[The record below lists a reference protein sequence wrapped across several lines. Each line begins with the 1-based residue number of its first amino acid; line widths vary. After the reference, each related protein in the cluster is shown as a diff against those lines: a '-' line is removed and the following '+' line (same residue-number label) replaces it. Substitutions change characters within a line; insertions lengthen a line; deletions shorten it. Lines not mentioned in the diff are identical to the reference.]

1 MKKKD
6 KNLGEFEAI
15 CEDISYDGKGVTH
28 YQGKVV
34 FVSGFF
40 LNEKAIIRLTYERSE
55 FYVGKIIK
63 FATTDINDIV
73 P

>member
-34 FVSGFF
+34 FVSGF
-40 LNEKAIIRLTYERSE
+40 S
-55 FYVGKIIK
+55 GKITSSCEL
-63 FATTDINDIV
+63 FLFS
-73 P
+73 

>member
-15 CEDISYDGKGVTH
+15 CEDMSFDGKGVTH

-34 FVSGFF
+34 FVTGFF
-40 LNEKAIIRLTYERSE
+40 LNEKNPFTNKRVSCSS
-55 FYVGKIIK
+55 
-63 FATTDINDIV
+63 N
-73 P
+73 